1 MNYFPL
7 TAAQQ
12 AWKDRVAALAA
23 RDIGPRAEE
32 VDRAARFPKDS
43 LEALRIEGLWGL
55 RVAQE
60 HGGLGADALTTCLVV
75 EEIAKHCPSTAMC
88 YKMHLEACEL
98 ISRMP
103 TPHQVEHL
111 VKPLAHGEVFATVA
125 GGESAGAGENWV
137 PNALAVSMVTKVPGG
152 YQLDQIRKS
161 YVTSAGQ
168 ATHYFFIGKV
178 GHETPATDLTLL
190 FIDASQVRCE
200 VLEPWHGLGM
210 RGNGS
215 SPMRFSG
222 VVSEAYR
229 IGAEHEAMQLFG
241 GPMLPVLALTYA
253 AAYLGIGSGA
263 YELACEAVVH
273 RYASGARRL
282 DSPINQRRMAEMS
295 AQLEA
300 ARALLHAAASAFD
313 QGRTPSP
320 LPYLQAKVVCS
331 ETAVRVTQDLMTMF
345 GGTAFAGR
353 LPFERYF
360 RDARAGLVMG
370 LANDQAYERI
380 AALLFPEEPQS

>member
-7 TAAQQ
+7 TTEQH
-12 AWKDRVAALAA
+12 AWKARVADLAA

-32 VDRAARFPKDS
+32 ADRAARFPKDS
-43 LEALRIEGLWGL
+43 LDALRKEGLWGL
-55 RVAQE
+55 RVSKE

-75 EEIAKHCPSTAMC
+75 EEIAKQCPSTAMC
-88 YKMHLEACEL
+88 YKMHIEACEL
-98 ISRMP
+98 ISRVP
-103 TPHQVEHL
+103 TPYQIEHM
-111 VKPLAHGEVFATVA
+111 VQPLAKGEVFATVA
-125 GGESAGAGENWV
+125 GGESSGAGDNWV
-137 PNALAVSMVTKVPGG
+137 PNGLAVAHVTKVPGG

-161 YVTSAGQ
+161 YVTSAGH
-168 ATHYFFIGKV
+168 ASHYFFICKV
-178 GHETPATDLTLL
+178 GKETPATDLTLL
-190 FIDASQVRCE
+190 FIEASKVCCE

-222 VVSEAYR
+222 VVGEEYR
-229 IGAEHEAMQLFG
+229 IGAEHEAMKLFG

-263 YELACEAVVH
+263 YELARQEVAR
-273 RYASGARRL
+273 RYPSGARRL

-295 AQLEA
+295 AQIEA

-313 QGRTPSP
+313 QGRAPSP
-320 LPYLQAKVVCS
+320 LPYIQAKVVCS

-345 GGTAFAGR
+345 GGTAFAAR

-380 AALLFPEEPQS
+380 TAIMFPDDAKR

>member
-7 TAAQQ
+7 TTEQQ
-12 AWKDRVAALAA
+12 AWKARVADLAA

-32 VDRAARFPKDS
+32 ADRAARFPKDS
-43 LEALRIEGLWGL
+43 LDALRKEGLWGL
-55 RVAQE
+55 RVSQE

-75 EEIAKHCPSTAMC
+75 EELAKKCPSTAMC

-98 ISRMP
+98 ISRVP
-103 TPHQVEHL
+103 TPYQVEHL
-111 VKPLAHGEVFATVA
+111 VKPLAKGEVFATVA
-125 GGESAGAGENWV
+125 GGESSGAGDNWV
-137 PNALAVSMVTKVPGG
+137 PNSLAVAHVTKVQGG
-152 YQLDQIRKS
+152 YRLDQIRKS

-168 ATHYFFIGKV
+168 ATHYFFICKV
-178 GHETPATDLTLL
+178 GEETPATDLTLL
-190 FIDASQVRCE
+190 FIAASQVCCE

-222 VVSEAYR
+222 VVGEEYR
-229 IGAEHEAMQLFG
+229 IGAEHEAMKLFG

-263 YELACEAVVH
+263 YELACQEVAR
-273 RYASGARRL
+273 RYPSGARRL

-295 AQLEA
+295 AQIEA

-313 QGRTPSP
+313 QGRAPSP
-320 LPYLQAKVVCS
+320 LPYIQAKVVCA
-331 ETAVRVTQDLMTMF
+331 ETAVRVTQELMTMF
-345 GGTAFAGR
+345 GGTAFAAR

-380 AALLFPEEPQS
+380 AAIMFPDDPQR